1 MRQLPSQEPLN
12 RNHALRRGASV
23 AGASAAVLGAST
35 VLAGQAGSQQVETTI
50 PLLAPQ
56 HPMAPETAGAAA
68 EPVLI
73 ATFGGAAAPVP
84 TLAPQVLPAPVID
97 PSSGVMIDGV
107 SLAST
112 STDTGT
118 APTHAPLP
126 LTSLSA
132 VSLVAN
138 VQEIAQASQSAPTA
152 ATTPDTFWPE
162 GHWSENSSS
171 GSWVDGLV
179 SMSAT
184 AGALAMIGGGG
195 WLLWRYI
202 NTEPEFDDAI
212 VYLTFEENP
221 CGEAVYTAPG
231 KDADGDD
238 LTYSILAY
246 DTDDSSLFSIDAT
259 TGDVTFVND
268 PLFLSPGDLDRDGVY
283 SFVIEVEDEDGHTAT
298 QAVELTILPSP
309 PTAYTQPFIQNG
321 GTVCGDEFEITDT
334 SGSPSL
340 FDIAGGSGNDLA
352 QVTATVENFGVDLG
366 AGEDTL
372 HVTAGADAQDLLVDL
387 GDGRDTLELDSDV
400 HSLVVQNF
408 DADDLIYLDGG
419 VITDSAGLGVALYG
433 DTTSVILTSQALAE
447 AALAAAGGD
456 QIAAY
461 QNGEH
466 SFLLVE
472 DAGAVATTIKL
483 EDYILSDYSQIEV
496 A

>member
-1 MRQLPSQEPLN
+1 
-12 RNHALRRGASV
+12 V

-35 VLAGQAGSQQVETTI
+35 VLAGTAGSQQVETTL
-50 PLLAPQ
+50 PLSAPQ
-56 HPMAPETAGAAA
+56 PPIVPEAAGAAA

-73 ATFGGAAAPVP
+73 ATFGGAATPVP

-97 PSSGVMIDGV
+97 PSSGMMIEGV

-112 STDTGT
+112 STGTGT
-118 APTHAPLP
+118 GTGTEPTHAPLP
-126 LTSLSA
+126 LTSVSA

-138 VQEIAQASQSAPTA
+138 VQEVAQASQPAPA
-152 ATTPDTFWPE
+152 AADTPDTFWPE
-162 GHWSENSSS
+162 GHWSDNSSS

-202 NTEPEFDDAI
+202 NTKPEFDDAI
-212 VYLTFEENP
+212 VYLSYNENP
-221 CGEAVYTAPG
+221 CGDAVYTAPG

-246 DTDDSSLFSIDAT
+246 DTDDSSLFSIGAT
-259 TGDVTFVND
+259 TGEVTFIND

-298 QAVELTILPSP
+298 QAVELTILQSP

-321 GTVCGDEFEITDT
+321 GTVCGDEFEITGT

-352 QVTATVENFGVDLG
+352 QVTATVGNFGVDLG
-366 AGEDTL
+366 TGEDTL

-387 GDGRDTLELDSDV
+387 GDGRDTIELDSDV

-419 VITDSAGLGVALYG
+419 VITESAGLGVALYSG
-433 DTTSVILTSQALAE
+433 TTSVILTSQALAE

-472 DAGAVATTIKL
+472 DADAVATTIKL

>member
-35 VLAGQAGSQQVETTI
+35 VLAGTAGSQQVETTL
-50 PLLAPQ
+50 PLFAPQ
-56 HPMAPETAGAAA
+56 PPIAPEAAGAAA

-97 PSSGVMIDGV
+97 PSSGVMIEGV

-112 STDTGT
+112 GT
-118 APTHAPLP
+118 VPTHSPLP
-126 LTSLSA
+126 LTSVSA

-138 VQEIAQASQSAPTA
+138 VQEVAQASQPATTA
-152 ATTPDTFWPE
+152 AAATPDTFWPE

-202 NTEPEFDDAI
+202 NTKPEFDDAI
-212 VYLTFEENP
+212 VFLSFEENP
-221 CGEAVYTAPG
+221 CGEAIYTAPG

-259 TGDVTFVND
+259 TGEVTFVND

-283 SFVIEVEDEDGHTAT
+283 NFVIEVEDEDGHTAT

-321 GTVCGDEFEITDT
+321 GTVCADEFEITDT

-352 QVTATVENFGVDLG
+352 QVTATVGNFGVDLG
-366 AGEDTL
+366 TGEDTL
-372 HVTAGADAQDLLVDL
+372 HVTAAADAQDLLVDL
-387 GDGRDTLELDSDV
+387 GDGRDTIELDSDV

-419 VITDSAGLGVALYG
+419 VITDSAGLGVALYDG
-433 DTTSVILTSQALAE
+433 TTSVIFTSQALAE
-447 AALAAAGGD
+447 TALAAVGGD

-483 EDYILSDYSQIEV
+483 EDYIPSDYSQIEV